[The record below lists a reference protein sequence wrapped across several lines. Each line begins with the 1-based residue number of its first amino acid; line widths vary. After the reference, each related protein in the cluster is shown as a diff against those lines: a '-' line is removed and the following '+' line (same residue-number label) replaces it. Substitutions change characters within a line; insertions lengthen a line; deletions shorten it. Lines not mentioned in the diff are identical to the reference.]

1 MKSKKKNFT
10 IVAAILVV
18 FDLLCMFMYAGM
30 QVEQMNIIQTFITEE
45 GGGWSANLTM
55 LPLTIGNL
63 AAIVL
68 TMVYGTLMIKF
79 GVKKI
84 MIPFMVLTG
93 LGCIGIALANGLDC
107 FGGTKAGN
115 FPLFFI
121 SLFVIRCCCPI
132 FQMGGAMLITNWFIK
147 LRGRM
152 ASIGSIGA
160 TIFTIVGTSLMP
172 NVISKNWNG
181 DYRPFYYGIAV
192 LTLIM
197 ILVLVFLLKD
207 VPEDAGMYPDGMD
220 HAPLSET
227 SDSTPIKASV
237 MLKDKKF
244 WQLTIVMIAPQ
255 FVVPAIMSSMA
266 ISFMTRG
273 GQELWLAATVFVS
286 AGAIAGI
293 PCSLAYGWLNDKI
306 GSLKTEMLLILS
318 MLIPTLSL
326 IFMPARKSV
335 ILLIIMAFG
344 LANILGAA
352 PVMGPCFI
360 AYVYGRKQYQ
370 SANRIAFALSLIPG
384 AFSGIMMTSLIQ
396 SGHTKIAYLILIVII
411 AISFTSLMTMR
422 KLPDANAA
430 DRT

>member
-172 NVISKNWNG
+172 NVISKSWNG

-197 ILVLVFLLKD
+197 ILVLV
-207 VPEDAGMYPDGMD
+207 
-220 HAPLSET
+220 
-227 SDSTPIKASV
+227 I
-237 MLKDKKF
+237 
-244 WQLTIVMIAPQ
+244 
-255 FVVPAIMSSMA
+255 
-266 ISFMTRG
+266 
-273 GQELWLAATVFVS
+273 
-286 AGAIAGI
+286 AGALF
-293 PCSLAYGWLNDKI
+293 CLDRYRTMKRREQFRRLQ
-306 GSLKTEMLLILS
+306 E
-318 MLIPTLSL
+318 
-326 IFMPARKSV
+326 
-335 ILLIIMAFG
+335 
-344 LANILGAA
+344 
-352 PVMGPCFI
+352 
-360 AYVYGRKQYQ
+360 KQAQ
-370 SANRIAFALSLIPG
+370 E
-384 AFSGIMMTSLIQ
+384 IQ
-396 SGHTKIAYLILIVII
+396 
-411 AISFTSLMTMR
+411 
-422 KLPDANAA
+422 
-430 DRT
+430 DR